1 MIKLNAE
8 ARIKKNVLF
17 IRIQSSVKFRKKK
30 KLKER
35 EKTSKI
41 NIKTLIGKNLPRHKC
56 NIGCHGHYLG
66 EHTQ

>member
-1 MIKLNAE
+1 MIELNAE

-30 KLKER
+30 LKER

-41 NIKTLIGKNLPRHKC
+41 NIKTLIGENLPRHKC